1 MSQPFLFFRAYGFR
15 IILVVVFMLS
25 FIWLGTRL
33 TLQSNSNNVED
44 WLPETNKETQ
54 VYKWFEKN
62 FPAESFV
69 VISWEDC
76 KIANFPGVKNDEDK
90 IELFARRLVP
100 GQSINNMSQWF
111 NPQPIVA
118 EVDASR
124 VKERLAT
131 ENADDA
137 ASDAASDPGG
147 AARMMAALTES
158 VTTTEAKPAAPQ
170 SEEAKTQGDAG
181 KAFFKSVL
189 TYPRIKKMLLEQNP
203 GMTDEEINRRLD
215 GVLIGPDG
223 SSTGLMA
230 YLKKKPQGKEADEV
244 IAYVHQVA
252 QELGIEPVRE
262 AKSQRAWYQKAFD
275 NFALMVHEMA
285 YGRQTDTSGII
296 IGGTPVDNASIA
308 EEGTRTLFRL
318 AGFCAVI
325 GLSLAYLCFRSIRL
339 TTFVFWTA
347 ILSAGISLASVS
359 FTRSHCDTIMLS
371 MPALVYILAMSASIH
386 LINYYHDAIR
396 EGGLVGAPER
406 AIKLGWLPC
415 FIAALTT
422 AFGLGSLY
430 VSGLVPIKKFGVY
443 SALGVMC
450 TLVMIFLFLPA
461 MLYFYPSK
469 KYAQQ
474 YGGKGLETEEHDS
487 RILRAWRFVG
497 TFIINNSNKVAVTCL
512 IVMLLFGIG
521 LYKIKP
527 EVKMMKFYSKDAP
540 IIVNYTWLEKHIG
553 PLVPM
558 EVVLKFENADC
569 KLTTVQRLRL
579 VDEVASH
586 LKSNH
591 VKEVGGVMSA
601 ATFAPDSMPSDERGL
616 LARIG
621 RPAKEAAFSKL
632 FDSSGRKMLRDYI
645 TTELAGNPEV
655 EQLGLPENEIA
666 WLKANGVTHI
676 AQLLNIPAGEGT
688 GRVPAEVIEP
698 YREIAK
704 TWEKTHGVDLWRISL
719 RVWAL
724 GGNVVDGTEID
735 NIDYS
740 VLIDRIKEDVA
751 AILTSDNIREIADP
765 MGDNINSPG
774 AAGLDAR
781 KGIDVAYTGMVPL
794 VYQTQHE
801 LINGLISSLILAFV
815 TIALVFCFV
824 LRNVRA
830 GFLAMVPN
838 VFPIMIVFG
847 YMGWVGI
854 LVDVGTMMT
863 ASVAMGV
870 AVDNTMHYLT
880 WFRKGIDAGLKP
892 RVAALQAYER
902 CATAMTEMTVICGL
916 GLSAFAFSTFTP
928 TQMFGKMMLSILLVS
943 MFGDLIFLPSI
954 LTGPFGKY
962 FVRKTPAGKGDSEQK
977 ESLESESLDQHGGQ
991 SGQGYAAAS
1000 ASNDEGDIRQSQ
1012 GAHPGVIRP
1021 NVLTDHPLS
1030 MDSDYTL
1037 HHR

>member
-15 IILVVVFMLS
+15 IILVVVFLLS
-25 FIWLGTRL
+25 FIWLGTRM

-44 WLPETNKETQ
+44 WLPKSNKQTQ
-54 VYKWFEKN
+54 IYKWFEKN

-69 VISWEDC
+69 IISWKDC
-76 KIANFPGVKNDEDK
+76 KVATFDGMKHDEDK

-100 GQSINNMSQWF
+100 GQTINNMTDWF
-111 NPQPIVA
+111 NPKPLVA
-118 EVDASR
+118 EIDISR
-124 VKERLAT
+124 VQERLSPT
-131 ENADDA
+131 EETADVPG
-137 ASDAASDPGG
+137 DPT
-147 AARMMAALTES
+147 RMLAALTES
-158 VTTTEAKPAAPQ
+158 VITAESLADETEPQ
-170 SEEAKTQGDAG
+170 DGSQKDY
-181 KAFFKSVL
+181 FKSVL
-189 TYPRIKKMLLEQNP
+189 TYPRLRKMLVDQSP
-203 GMTDEEINRRLD
+203 GMTDDEVNQRLS
-215 GVLIGPDG
+215 GVLIGDDHA
-223 SSTGLMA
+223 STALMA
-230 YLKKKPQGKEADEV
+230 FLKKKPKGKEADEV
-244 IAYVHQVA
+244 IAYVRQIA
-252 QELGIEPVRE
+252 QDLGIEPVRE
-262 AKSQRAWYQKAFD
+262 EAKRAWYQVAFD
-275 NFALMVHEMA
+275 NFALMVREMLN
-285 YGRQTDTSGII
+285 GRQTDTSGVI

-325 GLSLAYLCFRSIRL
+325 GLGLAYLCFRSLRL

-347 ILSAGISLASVS
+347 ILSAGISLATVS

-396 EGGLVGAPER
+396 ESGLVGAPER
-406 AIKLGWLPC
+406 AIQLGWFPC

-430 VSGLVPIKKFGVY
+430 VSGLVPIQKFGVY
-443 SALGVMC
+443 SALGVMF

-469 KYAQQ
+469 KYAQM

-487 RILRAWRFVG
+487 RILQCWRFVG
-497 TFIINNSNKVAVTCL
+497 NFIINNSNKVALTCL
-512 IVMLLFGIG
+512 VVMVLFGIG
-521 LYKIKP
+521 LYKIAP

-540 IIVNYTWLEKHIG
+540 IIVNYTWLEKQIG

-558 EVVLKFENADC
+558 EVVLKFDNAVCD
-569 KLTTVQRLRL
+569 LTTIQRLRL
-579 VDEVASH
+579 VDEVAYH
-586 LKSNH
+586 LKSDH
-591 VKEVGGVMSA
+591 VEEVGGVMSA
-601 ATFAPDSMPSDERGL
+601 ATFAPSPWPPEVRGL
-616 LARIG
+616 MAGLKRLGFDTIFNQ
-621 RPAKEAAFSKL
+621 K
-632 FDSSGRKMLRDYI
+632 FDSGGRRMLRDYV
-645 TTELAGNPEV
+645 TTELEGNPEIGK
-655 EQLGLPENEIA
+655 LDIPDNEIT

-676 AQLLNIPAGEGT
+676 AQLLSIPVDEGMN
-688 GRVPAEVIEP
+688 GIPAEVIAP
-698 YREIAK
+698 YREIAQA
-704 TWEKTHGVDLWRISL
+704 WEKSHGIDLWRISV

-724 GGNVVDGTEID
+724 GGNKKSDGMESDNTD

-740 VLIDRIKEDVA
+740 LLIEKIEADIEALLTQENIKA
-751 AILTSDNIREIADP
+751 IADP
-765 MGDNINSPG
+765 MGDNINNPT
-774 AAGLDAR
+774 ATER
-781 KGIDVAYTGMVPL
+781 EIKGINVAYTGMVPL
-794 VYQTQHE
+794 VYQTQHA

-847 YMGWVGI
+847 YMGWAGI
-854 LVDVGTMMT
+854 LIDVGTMMT

-916 GLSAFAFSTFTP
+916 GLSAFSFSTFTP

-943 MFGDLIFLPSI
+943 MLGDLVFLPAI

-962 FVRKTPAGKGDSEQK
+962 FVRKQPAGKGGSSNKALPAFDDAANTLQENDRNFAAFNALEAEGVQFRHSQAAH
-977 ESLESESLDQHGGQ
+977 SLV
-991 SGQGYAAAS
+991 A
-1000 ASNDEGDIRQSQ
+1000 
-1012 GAHPGVIRP
+1012 RP
-1021 NVLTDHPLS
+1021 NVLSNHAFLMENDDFIS
-1030 MDSDYTL
+1030 SD
-1037 HHR
+1037 RQR